1 MTTPLLPAA
10 VLWDMDGTLVD
21 TERYWIAAETALV
34 ESFGGRWTHEDA
46 LQLVGSGLWS
56 SAEVLRGYGVDLP
69 ADEIVENLTESVR
82 RQLVEQGVPWQP
94 GAKELLEE
102 IRSRGIRTALVT
114 MSIRSMA
121 EDIVGGIPFDAFEL
135 LVTGD
140 SVDNPKPHPEPYLA
154 AAAALGVAPEDCVAI
169 EDSPPGVASAI
180 AAGMTTIGVP
190 HILDLDDTSATVI
203 WPTLDGRTV
212 DDIVAAFRSATDA
225 EETA

>member
-1 MTTPLLPAA
+1 
-10 VLWDMDGTLVD
+10 MDGTLVD